1 MFGMFKKRP
10 AASEAPHLAAE
21 NTDTPLSNNMTLMI
35 AQELPL
41 LDSKDRVRVYE
52 ILNNYTG
59 PQITS
64 QEALPQEI
72 REIMDL

>member
-10 AASEAPHLAAE
+10 AAQDAPHLAAE
-21 NTDTPLSNNMTLMI
+21 KTDTPLSNEMTLMI

-59 PQITS
+59 EQITS
-64 QEALPQEI
+64 QEELPQEI